1 MAATANDRRLPLTSR
16 SSGLLVAG
24 LLSTALVAGLLA
36 GCSEQAVD
44 TTTTVPA
51 AQGGVT
57 GVEAGKGDGLTVLS
71 MFNGEKWFDG
81 DVPAPTKADPAKEP
95 VKVGFVNVDAGPIG
109 AMPELHTA
117 TDAAAK
123 FINAELGGVAGR
135 PVEIVPCVLS
145 NPMSP
150 DEAQGCGR
158 KLVADKV
165 VAVLGGIGLSQ
176 GPLLQVL
183 ADNDVPYVG
192 GLPVNDAEMS
202 SPGSFQF
209 SGGGPGAF
217 TAFADQAVRKDG
229 ADRVAILYADYPS
242 IQQAAAG
249 YGAALARSLGAAQVT
264 EIPFPMG
271 SQDYSAVVQKA
282 VESDPQAIFVGAA
295 DMACVPILQALAD
308 LKSTAQV
315 YMVGSCADRKFLDKV
330 GLEKVAGTRFN
341 VENRIDLS
349 KVPEADFPIYLK
361 AMQRYGQGTNALGAA
376 TVSFRDAM
384 NLWAVLESIAPDVT
398 GKRATDALRA
408 AKDEPSFAGHPYT
421 CDGRQIPAMPA
432 LCAPQQVIAQ
442 IDKDGSF
449 SEASGGWIDVPKVLA
464 EHPVPVQSKN

>member
-1 MAATANDRRLPLTSR
+1 MAATAPDRRRPLTTR
-16 SSGLLVAG
+16 TGALVAAG
-24 LLSTALVAGLLA
+24 LLVAGLLA
-36 GCSEQAVD
+36 GCSEQAAD

-51 AQGGVT
+51 AAGGAS
-57 GVEAGKGDGLTVLS
+57 GVVPGAGDGTTVLS
-71 MFNGEKWFDG
+71 RFTGETWFDG
-81 DVPAPTKADPAKEP
+81 DVPAPRKADPSKPP
-95 VKVGFVNVDAGPIG
+95 VKVGFVSVDAGPIG
-109 AMPELHTA
+109 AMPELHTS
-117 TDAAAK
+117 TDAAVK
-123 FINAELGGVAGR
+123 FMNAELGGVGGR
-135 PVEIVPCVLS
+135 PVELVPCVLS

-158 KLVADKV
+158 KLVAEQV

-192 GLPVNDAEMS
+192 GLPVNEAEMS
-202 SPGSFQF
+202 STDSFQF

-217 TAFADQAVRKDG
+217 VAFADQAVRKDG
-229 ADRVAILYADYPS
+229 ADRIAVLYADYPS
-242 IQQAAAG
+242 IRQAAVD
-249 YGAALARSLGAAQVT
+249 YGAALARSLGATQVT

-295 DMACVPILQALAD
+295 DMACTPILQALAD

-330 GLEKVAGTRFN
+330 GLAKVAGTRFN
-341 VENRIDLS
+341 VENRIDLA
-349 KVPEADFPIYLK
+349 KVPEADFPIYLE
-361 AMQRYGQGTNALGAA
+361 AMKVYGKGTNALGAA

-384 NLWAVLESIAPDVT
+384 NLWAVMESVAPDVT
-398 GKRATDALRA
+398 GTRVTEALRA
-408 AKDEPSFAGHPYT
+408 ATDEPSFAGHPYT

-442 IDKDGSF
+442 IDEDGSF
-449 SEASGGWIDVPKVLA
+449 SEASDGWIDVPTVLA
-464 EHPVPVQSKN
+464 EHPVALPSKN

>member
-1 MAATANDRRLPLTSR
+1 MAATAHHRRRPLIRRAAPLLAAVSLV
-16 SSGLLVAG
+16 GLG
-24 LLSTALVAGLLA
+24 A
-36 GCSEQAVD
+36 GCSEPLPTATQKD
-44 TTTTVPA
+44 STTLPA
-51 AQGGVT
+51 AGGVT
-57 GVEAGKGDGLTVLS
+57 PTEGDGATVLS
-71 MFNGEKWFDG
+71 MFADEDWFAG
-81 DVPAPTKADPAKEP
+81 PVPEPVNADPDRTP

-109 AMPELHTA
+109 AMPELHTS
-117 TDAAAK
+117 TVAALD
-123 FINAELGGVAGR
+123 FVNAELGGVGGR
-135 PVEIVPCVLS
+135 PVELVPCILS

-158 KLVADKV
+158 KLVAEQV

-183 ADNDVPYVG
+183 TDNDVPYVG
-192 GLPVNDAEMS
+192 GLPVNEAEMTS
-202 SPGSFQF
+202 TDSFQF

-217 TAFADQAVRKDG
+217 VAFADQAVGKDG
-229 ADRVAILYADYPS
+229 ADRVAVLYADYPS
-242 IQQAAAG
+242 IQQAAVD
-249 YGAALARSLGAAQVT
+249 YGANLARSLGAQQVT
-264 EIPFPMG
+264 EVPFPMG

-295 DMACVPILQALAD
+295 DMACTPILQALAD

-315 YMVGSCADRKFLDKV
+315 YMVGSCADRKFIDKV
-330 GLEKVAGTRFN
+330 GLANVAGTRFN
-341 VENRIDLS
+341 VENRIDMAQ
-349 KVPEADFPIYLK
+349 VPEADFPIYLE
-361 AMQRYGQGTNALGAA
+361 AMTRYGKGTNALGAA

-384 NLWAVLESIAPDVT
+384 NLWAVMDDVGTDVT
-398 GKRATDALRA
+398 GAKLIAALRA
-408 AKDEPSFAGHPYT
+408 AKDAPSFGGHPYT

-449 SEASGGWIDVPKVLA
+449 SEASDGWIDVPKVLA